1 MDAYYLYG
9 MGLEQYEQGNYSKA
23 IEYFEQSNAIEEHFK
38 TYERLFECWK
48 KLGKTEKAN
57 SCIEIAYR
65 MNPRNDKTAFEYAEM
80 LAGSGDTE
88 RALAVLDEISERNPS
103 CKKAREFAEHIIG
116 SNEDGNRNFRSYDRE
131 DERIAVIFNG
141 TAI

>member
-23 IEYFEQSNAIEEHFK
+23 IE
-38 TYERLFECWK
+38 CWK
-48 KLGKTEKAN
+48 KLGKTENAN
-57 SCIEIAYR
+57 DCIEIAYR

-88 RALAVLDEISERNPS
+88 RALAVLDEITERNPS
-103 CKKAREFAEHIIG
+103 CKKAREFAEHII
-116 SNEDGNRNFRSYDRE
+116 SSDEDD
-131 DERIAVIFNG
+131 AVAKYIQSVEG
-141 TAI
+141 GR